1 MTGVI
6 LKIATM
12 TIFKLTILSISILI
26 IMAANVVSPVLADIS
41 HHYRDVHFQL
51 IKMIIT
57 LPALLIVPF
66 SFLTGPLIKRFEKK
80 YVVMFG
86 ITGFLIGGVG
96 GGLVDNF
103 YSMLMF
109 RAILGACIGILSP
122 LSISLIADFFC
133 DAEKLTMMGY
143 SSAANNL
150 GAGFAAIAAG
160 YLAAYHWRYAFFL
173 YTFAIFVLML
183 VFFLLPKSSDWNKSE
198 EPACLE
204 AQVPKAGR
212 NIIKWAGFTFLIL
225 IIFFSIPTHLDI
237 FIFSENLG
245 TSATTGILIGL
256 LTGSSFLI
264 GIIFQPLVVI
274 LKTRVAPVAFV
285 FFLIGFLILSISS
298 SIYWIGGAIVYIGA
312 AMGLLI
318 PLIMDTITK
327 EVPSENTIHA
337 LAIINF
343 SLYLGQFISPLI
355 PGFLVYFINIP
366 YTRLPFYVSAAISL
380 ISVLA
385 LIFAGRAKFEPVY
398 YNYLKKRD

>member
-1 MTGVI
+1 
-6 LKIATM
+6 M

-41 HHYRDVHFQL
+41 YYYSDVHSQL
-51 IKMIIT
+51 IKMIVT

-66 SFLTGPLIKRFEKK
+66 SFLTGPLIRKFEKK

-86 ITGFLIGGVG
+86 IIGFLIGGVG
-96 GGLVDNF
+96 GGVVDNF
-103 YSMLMF
+103 YLILMF

-150 GAGFAAIAAG
+150 GAGLAAIAAG

-173 YTFAIFVLML
+173 YTFAILVLML
-183 VFFLLPKSSDWNKSE
+183 AFFFLPKGSDWNNSE

-204 AQVPKAGR
+204 AQVPKSSR
-212 NIIKWAGFTFLIL
+212 NIINWAGFTFLIL

-237 FIFSENLG
+237 FIFTENLG
-245 TSATTGILIGL
+245 TSATTGLLIGL

-264 GIIFQPLVVI
+264 GIMFQPLVAF

-285 FFLIGFLILSISS
+285 FFLFGFLILSISS
-298 SIYWIGGAIVYIGA
+298 NIYWIGGAIIFIGA

-327 EVPSENTIHA
+327 EVPSENTIYA

-343 SLYLGQFISPLI
+343 SLYLGQFTSPLI
-355 PGFLVYFINIP
+355 PGALGYFTNIP
-366 YTRLPFYVSAAISL
+366 YARLPFYVSAAISL
-380 ISVLA
+380 ISIPL
-385 LIFAGRAKFEPVY
+385 LIYARRAKFEPIY